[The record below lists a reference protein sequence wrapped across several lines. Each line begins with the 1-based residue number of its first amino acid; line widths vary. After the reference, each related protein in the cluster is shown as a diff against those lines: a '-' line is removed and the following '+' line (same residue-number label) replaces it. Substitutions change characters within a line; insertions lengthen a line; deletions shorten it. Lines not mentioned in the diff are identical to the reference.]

1 MADPPLPSS
10 TPPDD
15 PRSGDPRTEK
25 PRDGES
31 QEGESQEF
39 VLQEPLGS
47 LLSRLAARLFDAALM
62 LLAVLAGTPLSNSGR
77 IAMLVAVP
85 ILYETVMVATAG
97 RTAGK
102 MVMGLHVVRRSDGRR
117 PDWVPSLARAAPS
130 GILAAGPQV
139 AAILMAL
146 SILPMVGDTRL
157 QRSLQDR
164 IARTVV
170 VQRRRPWGAR
180 SSAGSTRGAS

>member
-15 PRSGDPRTEK
+15 LRSGDPRTEK
-25 PRDGES
+25 PRD
-31 QEGESQEF
+31 GESQEF

-170 VQRRRPWGAR
+170 VQRQRPWGAR

>member
-1 MADPPLPSS
+1 MTRSPEPLD
-10 TPPDD
+10 TPPDE
-15 PRSGDPRTEK
+15 PG
-25 PRDGES
+25 
-31 QEGESQEF
+31 EF

-47 LLSRLAARLFDAALM
+47 VLERLAARLFDAALM
-62 LLAVLAGTPLSNSGR
+62 LLAVLASVPLPNGGR
-77 IAMLVAVP
+77 IAVLVAAP
-85 ILYETVMVATAG
+85 ILYETVMVATRG

-102 MVMGLHVVRRSDGRR
+102 MIMGLHVVRRSDGAR
-117 PDWVPSLARAAPS
+117 PEWLPALARSAPA

-139 AAILMAL
+139 AAIMMAL
-146 SILPMVGDTRL
+146 CILPMIGDMRL

-180 SSAGSTRGAS
+180 SATGSITGAS

>member
-1 MADPPLPSS
+1 
-10 TPPDD
+10 
-15 PRSGDPRTEK
+15 
-25 PRDGES
+25 
-31 QEGESQEF
+31 
-39 VLQEPLGS
+39 
-47 LLSRLAARLFDAALM
+47 
-62 LLAVLAGTPLSNSGR
+62 
-77 IAMLVAVP
+77 
-85 ILYETVMVATAG
+85 MVATAG

-146 SILPMVGDTRL
+146 AILPMVGDTRL

-170 VQRRRPWGAR
+170 VQRQRPWGAR
-180 SSAGSTRGAS
+180 AKAGSG

>member
-1 MADPPLPSS
+1 MADPPLPPPS
-10 TPPDD
+10 TPPDE
-15 PRSGDPRTEK
+15 PLSGGSRAEE
-25 PRDGES
+25 PRDGE
-31 QEGESQEF
+31 QQEF

-47 LLSRLAARLFDAALM
+47 VLSRLAARLFDAALM
-62 LLAVLAGTPLSNSGR
+62 LLAVLAGIPLPNSGR
-77 IAMLVAVP
+77 IALLVVVP

-117 PDWVPSLARAAPS
+117 PGWAPSLARAAPS
-130 GILAAGPQV
+130 GILAAGPQL
-139 AAILMAL
+139 AAILVAL

-170 VQRRRPWGAR
+170 VQRQRPWGAR
-180 SSAGSTRGAS
+180 SAAGSASESS

>member
-10 TPPDD
+10 TPPD
-15 PRSGDPRTEK
+15 E
-25 PRDGES
+25 PRDGEF
-31 QEGESQEF
+31 QDGEPQEF

-47 LLSRLAARLFDAALM
+47 VLSRLAARLFDAALM
-62 LLAVLAGTPLSNSGR
+62 LLAVLAGTPLPNSGR

-85 ILYETVMVATAG
+85 ILYETIMVATAG

-117 PDWVPSLARAAPS
+117 PEWVPSLARAAPS

-164 IARTVV
+164 IASTVV

-180 SSAGSTRGAS
+180 SSAGSAPDRS